1 MRPMV
6 KGSCWQRQMTADHVS
21 RLGSSNDWEC
31 LTVWGA
37 HSHSAGDNDVGA
49 CLDAWMSMASG
60 QGHSP
65 CDLVHVPHQGM
76 QPYVHHEQDYDNP
89 FPCVQD
95 QGCFDIDLGVD
106 VHFSNALAPRAAMS
120 GELSGPT
127 MEEVT
132 QRQGS
137 PGQKDS
143 SSTVEQ
149 QEVRFSRP
157 SETKLLEDRREHLPA
172 HKAHEETWIGAPSS
186 TSTERPQ
193 PRPASFF
200 LWAREQEIIMLETK
214 WPSWVEAS
222 KLDKMKFGLMNKKM
236 NSRS

>member
-6 KGSCWQRQMTADHVS
+6 KGSCWQRQMNADHVS

-37 HSHSAGDNDVGA
+37 HSHIAGDNDVGD

-60 QGHSP
+60 QGQSP

-76 QPYVHHEQDYDNP
+76 QPYVHHEQDFDNP

-106 VHFSNALAPRAAMS
+106 VQFSHALAPRAAMS

-149 QEVRFSRP
+149 QEVRFSGPPRQRCWRIDGDIFLLTQPKRRP
-157 SETKLLEDRREHLPA
+157 D
-172 HKAHEETWIGAPSS
+172 W
-186 TSTERPQ
+186 STEFYQHRAAGDTWTCFH
-193 PRPASFF
+193 RDSESGSSYG
-200 LWAREQEIIMLETK
+200 RR
-214 WPSWVEAS
+214 
-222 KLDKMKFGLMNKKM
+222 NKGE
-236 NSRS
+236 